1 MFWILLNRKFLKNRN
16 MIPAWTLNN
25 GVSIPVQGLG
35 TYTLKD
41 DIMTSSIRSA
51 FIAGCTLI
59 DTAYAY
65 ENEQYIG
72 HSIKKLEKEGVLNR
86 KDLFIQTKVGD
97 KIDKKGYPI
106 GYFFYNSAS
115 CPNHDTKSVV
125 KWQVEH
131 SLKQLQT
138 DYLDMVL
145 IHWPYYDVLNEI
157 WTALEDLYDQKIIR
171 AIGVS
176 NCRKRHIERIMKTAN
191 YVPMVNQTNISPV
204 NTLLEDL
211 PFYHEHKIVLEA
223 YSPLATLRNPQF
235 KESQKSLIDELPAKY
250 GKTIQQIL
258 FRWYFQRGYITIPRS
273 KNPNRVSQ
281 NCAIYDFELS
291 AEDVARFDAANYNY
305 QHLTESMFCPG
316 Y

>member
-1 MFWILLNRKFLKNRN
+1 
-16 MIPAWTLNN
+16 MIPTWTLNN
-25 GVSIPVQGLG
+25 GVKIPVQGLG

-41 DIMTSSIRSA
+41 DIMTSSIRAAYES
-51 FIAGCTLI
+51 GCTLI

-65 ENEQYIG
+65 ENEHYIG
-72 HSIKKLEKEGVLNR
+72 RSIKRLEKEAVLKR
-86 KDLFIQTKVGD
+86 EDLFIQTKVGD
-97 KIDKKGYPI
+97 KIDKRGRPI

-125 KWQVEH
+125 KWQVEN

-157 WTALEDLYDQKIIR
+157 WSALEGLYEEKVIR

-176 NCRKRHIERIMKTAN
+176 NCRRRHIERILKTAH

-204 NTLLEDL
+204 NTLTEDL
-211 PFYHEHKIVLEA
+211 PFYHEHNIILEA
-223 YSPLATLRNPQF
+223 YSPLATLKNPHF
-235 KESQKSLIDELPAKY
+235 IENQKSLFELLPAKY

-258 FRWYFQRGYITIPRS
+258 FRWFYQKGYITIPRS
-273 KNPNRVSQ
+273 KNPNRVAQ
-281 NCAIYDFELS
+281 NCNIYDFELS
-291 AEDVARFDAANYNY
+291 AEEVALFDAANYNY
-305 QHLTESMFCPG
+305 QHLTESKYCPG